1 MKKLFYAA
9 MLVASALLVA
19 SCQQEMEAPLVP
31 EDGQIHLKLMT
42 KGMLTKTTTSDGTHV
57 LWQDTDRLGLADAV
71 SLNYEF
77 TPSFQGNAS
86 EGSFEGTVA
95 SAGDYYA
102 YYPHSATLSEGAPVV
117 AVPASQ
123 TLQANGVFDAAAD
136 ILVSKKFTVSSLTPT
151 VNVAFKRLAGF
162 LKIGFD
168 NQSGISLSGETIA
181 SLSVSV
187 DNGYL
192 GGTVS
197 LDLPNASLG
206 DVLDGQGS
214 ITVTSPDGS
223 LTPAGT
229 AMVGVLP
236 QTLPAGTQ
244 MTIEAVTEHYTLSKT
259 VSLGSALTLAVG
271 HVLPVNVKLAEGD
284 VTYRLPGGS
293 DAYMLVTDVS
303 ELEDGDEIIL
313 VNEAGAL
320 ALGTTQNTNNR
331 KAESI
336 SVSDSKITE
345 VPDNVQ
351 VITLV
356 KNGTKWNLSVGN
368 GYLSS
373 AASSNKLVTN
383 NSVNNYSTWTI
394 SIDGTTGAA
403 TITAG
408 AGSSTIIRF
417 NPNNNSP
424 LFSCYASNSSIQNPV
439 FIYRKSSVPANP
451 TYVTQHN
458 QLGLYLG
465 NQTRTYT
472 AGTDQYARYY
482 DGDDVTFVL
491 MDPSTLEQLS
501 VSGFTTASA
510 LGDAVT
516 LDVVWRKGL
525 QDLLSKQYNMTV
537 LKVKEPFLWI
547 GDAKGNGFIVKR

>member
-1 MKKLFYAA
+1 MKKLFCTI
-9 MLVASALLVA
+9 MLAASALA
-19 SCQQEMEAPLVP
+19 FTSCLQEMEAPLMS
-31 EDGQIHLKLMT
+31 EDGFIPVLLKTRPSLS
-42 KGMLTKTTTSDGTHV
+42 KTTTTDGEHV
-57 LWQDTDRLGLADAV
+57 LWQDTDRLGLADGAGQ
-71 SLNYEF
+71 NYEF
-77 TPSFQGNAS
+77 TPTFQGS
-86 EGSFEGTVA
+86 VSDGSFEGTVA

-123 TLQANGVFDAAAD
+123 TLQSNGVFDAAAD
-136 ILVSKKFTVSSLTPT
+136 VLVSKKLTVTGLSPT
-151 VNVAFKRLAGF
+151 VHVAFKRLAGF

-181 SLSVSV
+181 SLTVSV

-223 LTPAGT
+223 LTPSGT

-259 VSLGSALTLAVG
+259 VSLGSALTLAAG

-320 ALGTTQNTNNR
+320 ALGTTQNTKNR

-336 SVSDSKITE
+336 TVSDSQITE

-373 AASSNKLVTN
+373 AASNNQLVTN

-394 SIDGTTGAA
+394 SINGTTGAA

-417 NPNNNSP
+417 NPNGNSP

-439 FIYRKSSVPANP
+439 FIYRKGSVPADP
-451 TYVTQHN
+451 VYVTQHS
-458 QLGLYLG
+458 QPGLYLG
-465 NQTRTYT
+465 SQTRTYT
-472 AGTDQYARYY
+472 AGTDQYVRYY
-482 DGDDVTFVL
+482 DGEDVTFVL
-491 MDPSTLEQLS
+491 MDPSTVEQLS
-501 VSGFTTASA
+501 ISGFGTDSA
-510 LGDAVT
+510 LGDPLT
-516 LDVVWRKGL
+516 LDVEWRKGA
-525 QDLLSKQYNMTV
+525 QTLLSKQYNMTV

>member
-1 MKKLFYAA
+1 MKKLFCTI
-9 MLVASALLVA
+9 MLAASALA
-19 SCQQEMEAPLVP
+19 FTSCLQEMEAPLMS
-31 EDGQIHLKLMT
+31 EDGFIPVLLKTRPSLS
-42 KGMLTKTTTSDGTHV
+42 KTTTTDGEHV
-57 LWQDTDRLGLADAV
+57 LWQDTDRLGLADGAGH
-71 SLNYEF
+71 NYEF
-77 TPSFQGNAS
+77 TPTFQGS
-86 EGSFEGTVA
+86 VSDGSFEGTVA

-102 YYPHSATLSEGAPVV
+102 YYPHSATLSEGAPLV

-123 TLQANGVFDAAAD
+123 TLQSNGVFDAAAD
-136 ILVSKKFTVSSLTPT
+136 VLVSKKLTVTGLSPT
-151 VNVAFKRLAGF
+151 VHVAFKRLAGF

-181 SLSVSV
+181 SLTVSV

-259 VSLGSALTLAVG
+259 VSLGSALTLSAG
-271 HVLPVNVKLAEGD
+271 HVLPVNVKLADGD

-320 ALGTTQNTNNR
+320 ALGTTQNTKNR

-336 SVSDSKITE
+336 TVSDSQITE

-373 AASSNKLVTN
+373 AASNNQLVTN

-417 NPNNNSP
+417 NPNGNSP

-439 FIYRKSSVPANP
+439 FIYRKGSVPADP
-451 TYVTQHN
+451 VYVTQHS

-465 NQTRTYT
+465 SQTRTYT
-472 AGTDQYARYY
+472 AGTDQYVRYY
-482 DGDDVTFVL
+482 DGEDVTFVL
-491 MDPSTLEQLS
+491 MDPSTVEQLS
-501 VSGFTTASA
+501 ISGFGTDSA
-510 LGDAVT
+510 LGDPLT
-516 LDVVWRKGL
+516 LDVEWRKGA
-525 QDLLSKQYNMTV
+525 QTLLSKQYHMTV